1 MISVNI
7 ISSVRESRWVLQ
19 FWPVLASSF
28 LCALIATW
36 LCKKIALKLGIVD
49 RPDTTVKT
57 HKEPIAYLGGVG
69 IFVGL
74 TVGVV
79 VGIYCLKGQEYF
91 SSSVK
96 WLLGI
101 LAGGAIACLIG
112 VMHDLFDVKP
122 WQKILGQIT
131 AAAVLVLV
139 GIRPALHYLASPFG
153 WEMSQNMEM
162 ILGIPVVIIFVLGAT
177 NSLNLLD
184 GIDGLCAGVTAVIAF
199 GMFLLAISLKLQTPT
214 GLGNNIRIII
224 ALVLLGSVC
233 GFWPFNKNPA
243 KIFMGDAGSLLLGFV
258 IAALMMLF
266 AAVHPKWCLSS
277 IVIFGLPI
285 LDTTVAFARR
295 WLNKRPVFVPDRG
308 HVYDQMID
316 RGIGLKK
323 TVHICCAIAAIYAL
337 IGLAISC
344 IPPWYA
350 LAVSIVV
357 AIVSIVIVTAK
368 GYLKMEG
375 LRGAIRKK
383 QAETK

>member
-91 SSSVK
+91 SSSAK

-199 GMFLLAISLKLQTPT
+199 GMFLLAIFLKLQTPT

-243 KIFMGDAGSLLLGFV
+243 KIFMGDAGSLLLGFI

-295 WLNKRPVFVPDRG
+295 WLNKRPLFVPDRG

-323 TVHICCAIAAIYAL
+323 TVHICCWIAGLYAL

-375 LRGAIRKK
+375 LRGAVRRKD
-383 QAETK
+383 